1 MDIFK
6 KYVQKRLSLTGIKI
20 NGDRQFDLQ
29 VKDDRFY
36 RRVFLNGSLGL
47 GESYMDGWWDC
58 SQLDEFINRLLKITP
73 YEKPRKLNEI
83 LLKSKSGILNMQ
95 TGLKSKEVAD
105 KHYNLGNELFKNM
118 LDKRMVYTYA
128 YWKDAG
134 NLNDAQE
141 AKLDLVCRKI
151 DLKSGQ
157 HILDIGCGFGSF
169 AKYEAE
175 KYGVSVV
182 GINIS
187 HKQIELAKILCK
199 GLPVEI
205 RFQNYEDVDQKFDH
219 IISIGMFEAV
229 GYRNFRNFMRV
240 VSKNLKP
247 DGLFL
252 LHTIGSK
259 KSSRSTDPWI
269 NKYIF
274 PNAVLPSEKQLS
286 AASEGFF
293 ILEDWHNFRSDYDK
307 TLMQWHKNFIGNWE
321 NLKDQYDKRF
331 YRMWTYYLLSMA
343 GSFRSGKNQLWQIV
357 YSRDGVHDGY
367 KAVR

>member
-105 KHYNLGNELFKNM
+105 KHYNLGNGLFKNM
-118 LDKRMVYTYA
+118 LDKRMVYTCA
-128 YWKDAG
+128 YWDNVG

-169 AKYEAE
+169 AKYAAE

>member
-6 KYVQKRLSLTGIKI
+6 KYVQKRLSLNGIKI
-20 NGDRQFDLQ
+20 NGDRPFDLQ

-36 RRVFLNGSLGL
+36 RKVFLKGSLGL

-58 SQLDEFINRLLKITP
+58 SLLDEFINRLLKITP

-83 LLKSKSGILNMQ
+83 LLKFKSGILNMQ
-95 TGLKSKEVAD
+95 SGLKSKEVAD

-118 LDKRMVYTYA
+118 LDKRMVYTCG
-128 YWKDAG
+128 YWDNAG

-169 AKYEAE
+169 AKYAAE
-175 KYGVSVV
+175 NYGVNVV

-205 RFQNYEDVDQKFDH
+205 RFQNYKDVDQKFDH

-343 GSFRSGKNQLWQIV
+343 GSFRSGKIQLWQIV
-357 YSRDGVHDGY
+357 YSRDGVHGGY